1 MNQRLR
7 LLALLSATTIMVVA
21 CGGSTATNRP
31 SSAAPASQA
40 TTSQPPVSAAPP
52 SGPAAE
58 ITFRTRPDN
67 DAEAEVYKK
76 VAAEVSR
83 MTGVNV
89 TYQKGGS
96 ETSSYQ
102 DQLKTEA
109 AAGTAPDVFWLPGT
123 DTADFATKNI
133 TLDLRTY
140 AAATDGYKD
149 DLFYPGPMAQLTT
162 DPATGQPGDKLW
174 GLPRDVSTF
183 GLYLNMDL
191 IKEAGAEDPR
201 ELAKAGTWT
210 WAKFE
215 EVGNKVA
222 ALGGDIRAYGA
233 SSWWGPYGVWMNGAG
248 GSFFNA
254 DRTACGLDT
263 PEAIAGLNQL
273 KKVYGLK
280 NFAVKYG
287 EDPEGPFIAG
297 NVAMFQ
303 NGRWATPNIRTNA
316 KFDWD
321 VVRLPDGPK
330 PGGNWLFWGSYAVN
344 AKTASPEAAWKVAY
358 ALTDP
363 AIQKMVS
370 ELGANIPSRVGD
382 QAINDFLGFTP
393 PANNQAF
400 IDGLKTNPATEGPL
414 WAGSWPKFDTVMG
427 AAVTAV
433 VNGEKSVDDFKA
445 TICKE
450 ANDTAFGG

>member
-1 MNQRLR
+1 MDRRLR
-7 LLALLSATTIMVVA
+7 WLALASASTILVAACAGGGATTA
-21 CGGSTATNRP
+21 PSSEPSTAPTTAP
-31 SSAAPASQA
+31 SAAPSEPMEDI
-40 TTSQPPVSAAPP
+40 T
-52 SGPAAE
+52 

-67 DAEAEVYKK
+67 DAEAAVYEQ
-76 VAAEVSR
+76 VAAKVTE
-83 MTGVNV
+83 MTGITVE
-89 TYQKGGS
+89 YQKGGS

-109 AAGTAPDVFWLPGT
+109 AAGTAPDVFWIPGT
-123 DTADFATKNI
+123 DTADFATRGI
-133 TLDLRTY
+133 TLDLRPY
-140 AAATDGYKD
+140 ASATDGYSD
-149 DLFYPGPMAQLTT
+149 DLYYPGPMAQLTT

-183 GLYLNMDL
+183 ALYLNNDL
-191 IKEAGAEDPR
+191 IAEAGAEDPR
-201 ELAKAGTWT
+201 ELAANGQWT

-215 EVGNKVA
+215 EVGQKVA
-222 ALGGDIRAYGA
+222 ALGGDVRGYGA

-248 GSFFNA
+248 GGFFNA
-254 DRTACGLDT
+254 ERTACALDT
-263 PEAIAGLNQL
+263 PESIAGLEQL
-273 KKVYGLK
+273 VKIYGLDG
-280 NFAVKYG
+280 FAVPYG

-316 KFDWD
+316 SFDWD

-344 AKTASPEAAWKVAY
+344 AKTANPEAAWKVAY

-363 AIQKMVS
+363 EIQKMVS

-382 QAINDFLGFTP
+382 QAIQDFLGFTP

-400 IDGLKTNPATEGPL
+400 IDGLNTNPATEGPL
-414 WAGSWPKFDTVMG
+414 WAGSWPKYDTVMG

-433 VNGEKSVDDFKA
+433 VNGTQSVADFQA
-445 TICKE
+445 TICAQ
-450 ANDTAFGG
+450 ANAEAFGN